1 MLVRVQT
8 SEVPSWMFM
17 LWISQMLAI
26 LDKPE
31 APTIHHILLDVTNN
45 YPQVGPLVLCVTR
58 LSTTSCWT
66 SQTTTPR

>member
-31 APTIHHILLDVTNN
+31 APSIHHILLDITNN
-45 YPQVGPLVLCVTR
+45 YPQVGPLI
-58 LSTTSCWT
+58 STTSCWT